1 MLSPPITTYSSKLL
15 LLPSTT
21 SLTLIIFPIN
31 TLLLLLLQQ
40 SHTSFLYTLFSLFNC
55 SSQSV
60 HPSHVF
66 ILLCIMGS
74 KRPLVIMT
82 PPTTTTPDNYQ
93 QDPPAVIV
101 PELPTSKSSSS
112 NALHPFENTLVNS
125 SSRRSSMSIHSSG
138 SKSNNSILEVSL
150 SGSGSKSIP
159 VRYGSK
165 GADSDGLSVSQ
176 RELRDEDA
184 RLVYINDPLKT
195 NETFVFAGNSIRT
208 SKYSLLSFIPKNLFE
223 QFHRIAYVYFLI
235 IAILNQLPQLAVFGR
250 AVSILPLS
258 FVLFVTAVK
267 DAYEDWRRHNSDKIE
282 NNRLASVLVDGNFV
296 EKRWRDVR
304 VGEVIRIK
312 ANEPIPCDIVLLS
325 TSDPTGVAYVQTINL
340 DGESNLKTRYAKQ
353 ETRGK
358 EGFGGVIKCE
368 KPNRNIY
375 GFLANMEVDGKKL
388 SLGSSN
394 IVLRGCELKNTNW
407 AIGVAAY
414 CGSETKAMLNSS
426 GAPSKRSRLETR
438 MNFEII
444 WLSFFLVALCTITS
458 VCAAVWLKRHKDEL
472 NLLPY
477 YRKLDFSEEGEVESY
492 EYYGWAWEVV
502 FTFLMS
508 VIVFQVMI
516 PISLYISMELVRV
529 GQAFFMIRD
538 NRMYD
543 EETKSRFQCR
553 ALNINEDLGQIK
565 YVFSDKTGTLTQN
578 KMEFQCASIWGV
590 DYSFTESSMEGDQ
603 LEHSVEGEI
612 YLLLVHTF
620 LALPLMPHGFVYERN
635 NNTRRLFCVIICLV
649 DGKVFRPKMK
659 VKVNPELLQLARSE
673 FLNLEGKR
681 IHDFFLALATC
692 NTIVPL
698 VVDSPD
704 PDVKLMDYQGES
716 PDEQALAYAAAA
728 YGFMLI
734 ERTSGHIVIDIHGQR
749 QKFNVLGMHE
759 FDSDRKR
766 MSVILG
772 YPDNSVK
779 VFVKGADTSM
789 LNVIEKSFSM
799 DLVRATEAHLHS
811 YSSIGLRTLV
821 IGMRDL
827 NASEYDQWHS
837 SFEAASTAVFGRA
850 AMLRKVSSIVEN
862 SLSILGAS
870 AIEDKLQ
877 QGVPESIESL
887 RIAGIKVWVLTGD
900 KQETAISIGYSSK
913 LLTSKMNQIIINSNN
928 KEACRKSLQDA
939 LVMSKKLMS
948 TSRVANSAGGSS
960 EETPIALIIDGT
972 SLVHILESDLEEQLY
987 ELASGCSVVLCCR
1000 VAPLQKAG
1008 IVSLVKNRT
1017 SDMTLAIGDGAND
1030 VSMIQKADVGVGIS
1044 GQEGRQAVMASDFAM
1059 GQFRFLVPLL
1069 LIHGHWNYQRLGYM
1083 ILYNFYR
1090 NAVLVLV
1097 LFWYVLFTAFTL
1109 TTAIN
1114 EWSTTLYSIIYSSLP
1129 TIVVAI
1135 LDKDLG
1141 KRTLLK
1147 YPQLYGAGQRHEA
1160 YNKRLFALTMLDTLW
1175 QSMVIFWAPLFAYWH
1190 STVDVASIGDLW
1202 TFGVVILVNLH
1213 LAMDVVRWYWVTH
1226 VAIWGSIVATFISVM
1241 IIDAFPNLPGY
1252 WAFFHAAGTRLF
1264 WLLLLGIIIA
1274 ALLPRL
1280 VVKFVYQYYFP
1291 NDIQICRET
1300 EKNGY
1305 ETVVEIHFR
1314 VLLFVPD
1321 FIGCYPKDR
1330 GFVITSECRI
1340 MAKAEGGKEPINEQ
1354 AVANMYASMRSELNQ
1369 IYSKITELEM
1379 EVSEHILVIN
1389 AIQPLDQSRRCYR
1402 MIGGVLVERTIK
1414 EVLPA
1419 VQRNKEGL
1427 EEVVARLNEALE
1439 KKKKE
1444 ITEFETKYK
1453 IRIRKAD
1460 AEVKDESGRKEGSAQ
1475 GVLVGPAGGSE

>member
-1 MLSPPITTYSSKLL
+1 
-15 LLPSTT
+15 
-21 SLTLIIFPIN
+21 
-31 TLLLLLLQQ
+31 
-40 SHTSFLYTLFSLFNC
+40 
-55 SSQSV
+55 
-60 HPSHVF
+60 
-66 ILLCIMGS
+66 MGS
-74 KRPLVIMT
+74 KRPHVIMT
-82 PPTTTTPDNYQ
+82 PSTTAPDNYQ
-93 QDPPAVIV
+93 QDPFSVNIS
-101 PELPTSKSSSS
+101 ELPTSNS
-112 NALHPFENTLVNS
+112 NFGNVFNPFENTLVSS
-125 SSRRSSMSIHSSG
+125 SSRRSSMSNRSSG
-138 SKSNNSILEVSL
+138 SKSNNSIHEVSL
-150 SGSGSKSIP
+150 SGSASKSIP

-165 GADSDGLSVSQ
+165 GADSEGLSVSQ

-195 NETFVFAGNSIRT
+195 NETFLFAGNSIRT
-208 SKYSLLSFIPKNLFE
+208 SKYSLLSFIPRNLFE

-267 DAYEDWRRHNSDKIE
+267 DAYEDWRRHNSDKVE
-282 NNRLASVLVDGNFV
+282 NNRLASVLVDGNFL
-296 EKRWRDVR
+296 EKSWRDVR
-304 VGEVIRIK
+304 VGEVIKIK

-353 ETRGK
+353 ETHGK

-394 IVLRGCELKNTNW
+394 IVLRGCELKNTTW

-414 CGSETKAMLNSS
+414 CGSETKAMLNNS

-477 YRKLDFSEEGEVESY
+477 YRKLDFSEGEVESY
-492 EYYGWAWEVV
+492 EYYGWGFEVL

-590 DYSFTESSMEGDQ
+590 DYSSTENSMEGDQ
-603 LEHSVEGEI
+603 VEHSVE
-612 YLLLVHTF
+612 
-620 LALPLMPHGFVYERN
+620 
-635 NNTRRLFCVIICLV
+635 V

-659 VKVNPELLQLARSE
+659 VKVNPELLQLARSG

-692 NTIVPL
+692 NTIVPI

-704 PDVKLMDYQGES
+704 PDVKLIDYQGES

-749 QKFNVLGMHE
+749 RKFNVLGMHE

-779 VFVKGADTSM
+779 VFVKGADASM
-789 LNVIEKSFSM
+789 LNVIDKSFNM

-827 NASEYDQWHS
+827 NASEFEQWHA

-913 LLTSKMNQIIINSNN
+913 LLTSKMNQIIINNN
-928 KEACRKSLQDA
+928 NRAACRKSLQDA
-939 LVMSKKLMS
+939 LVMSKKLTS
-948 TSRVANSAGGSS
+948 TSSVANNSGGSS
-960 EETPIALIIDGT
+960 EANPIALIIDGT
-972 SLVHILESDLEEQLY
+972 SLVHILDSELEEELFQ
-987 ELASGCSVVLCCR
+987 LASRCSVVLCCR

-1008 IVSLVKNRT
+1008 IVALVKNRT

-1030 VSMIQKADVGVGIS
+1030 VSMIQMADVGVGIS

-1097 LFWYVLFTAFTL
+1097 LFWYVLYTAFTL

-1114 EWSTTLYSIIYSSLP
+1114 EWSTTLYSIVYSSLP

-1160 YNKRLFALTMLDTLW
+1160 YNKKLFALTMLDTLW
-1175 QSMVIFWAPLFAYWH
+1175 QSMVIFWAPLFAYWS
-1190 STVDVASIGDLW
+1190 STVDVSSIGDLW

-1241 IIDAFPNLPGY
+1241 IIEAFPNIPGY
-1252 WAFFHAAGTRLF
+1252 WAFFNAAGTGLF

-1280 VVKFVYQYYFP
+1280 VVKYVYEYYFP
-1291 NDIQICRET
+1291 NDIQICREA
-1300 EKNGY
+1300 EKIEY
-1305 ETVVEIHFR
+1305 ERAVESAAIEMF
-1314 VLLFVPD
+1314 
-1321 FIGCYPKDR
+1321 
-1330 GFVITSECRI
+1330 
-1340 MAKAEGGKEPINEQ
+1340 PISN
-1354 AVANMYASMRSELNQ
+1354 
-1369 IYSKITELEM
+1369 
-1379 EVSEHILVIN
+1379 IL
-1389 AIQPLDQSRRCYR
+1389 PR
-1402 MIGGVLVERTIK
+1402 
-1414 EVLPA
+1414 
-1419 VQRNKEGL
+1419 
-1427 EEVVARLNEALE
+1427 
-1439 KKKKE
+1439 
-1444 ITEFETKYK
+1444 
-1453 IRIRKAD
+1453 
-1460 AEVKDESGRKEGSAQ
+1460 
-1475 GVLVGPAGGSE
+1475 